1 MPTVALQTA
10 LQIFICILIG
20 MANMIAWEQ
29 AGGWQPDLSWL
40 PYGPL
45 LPYASFQMVTYVF
58 LMSKLKR
65 TTTVALR
72 TSSNRV
78 WPDNNP

>member
-1 MPTVALQTA
+1 MTSASQAFAYVKP
-10 LQIFICILIG
+10 LINFTSQSKQLVLRL
-20 MANMIAWEQ
+20 MKASA
-29 AGGWQPDLSWL
+29 
-40 PYGPL
+40 PL
-45 LPYASFQMVTYVF
+45 LKLGPPSIEQ
-58 LMSKLKR
+58 MSKLKR

>member
-29 AGGWQPDLSWL
+29 AGGWQPDLSAGDR
-40 PYGPL
+40 PEPGADAAPC
-45 LPYASFQMVTYVF
+45 AA
-58 LMSKLKR
+58 
-65 TTTVALR
+65 VAMRSAHL
-72 TSSNRV
+72 SVCDRV
-78 WPDNNP
+78 VRSCSPPAA